1 MSNKKKN
8 VLFLCTGNSARS
20 IMAEALL
27 AQLGHEKF
35 NAFSAGSKP
44 KGEIHP
50 KSIETLNKN
59 NLNTA
64 GFRSKSWDEF
74 TLPDTPEIDIVITVC
89 SNAANESCPVFPG
102 NPLSTHWDLD
112 DPAREFNSE
121 EEQDREFLK
130 IFKKLQELIQKIT
143 KLDIENSER
152 DVLNEDLNEISTVCQ
167 I

>member
-1 MSNKKKN
+1 MTNERIN

-27 AQLGHEKF
+27 AQWGGERF

-44 KGEIHP
+44 KGQIHP
-50 KSIETLNKN
+50 KSVETLNNN
-59 NLNTA
+59 NLNTQ

-74 TLPDTPEIDIVITVC
+74 TNPDAPEIDIVITVC
-89 SNAANESCPVFPG
+89 SNAANETCPIFPG

-112 DPAREFNSE
+112 DPARDFNSE

-130 IFKKLQELIQKIT
+130 IFIKLQELIQMLIA
-143 KLDIENSER
+143 LPDVNR
-152 DVLNEDLNEISTVCQ
+152 DKDALNEELIKVSTQ